1 MKPALL
7 LLALLLTTMGAA
19 AGETGS
25 ESISSGRLLYRVHCE
40 SCHGEEGTG
49 DGPMAEV
56 LETPPSDLTRLS
68 QKNDS
73 KFPLDEVHEVID
85 GRRELRE
92 HGARTMPVW
101 GMTFQDPGRDSNQ
114 EEEVQGR
121 IRDLVRYL
129 QTLQR

>member
-1 MKPALL
+1 
-7 LLALLLTTMGAA
+7 MGAA
-19 AGETGS
+19 AGELGS
-25 ESISSGRLLYRVHCE
+25 ESSSSGRLLYRVHCK
-40 SCHGEEGTG
+40 SCHGEDGTG

-68 QKNDS
+68 QENDS
-73 KFPLDEVHEVID
+73 KFPLDEVYEVID
-85 GRRELRE
+85 GRREVRE

-101 GMTFQDPGRDSNQ
+101 GMTFQDPDRDSNQ